1 MRGLWKKDLA
11 LIGTNRSMLAAVV
24 LVTVL
29 MILAQNYQFVMFYA
43 ALMGGFQIL
52 GTITYDTA
60 NDGMQYLLTLPVT
73 RSQYTAEKYLFGYGF
88 GLALLLF
95 GYSCGIFIRS
105 CHRKSA
111 RSGRDGVYARVC
123 PAAPW
128 IFAGSVFTDSV

>member
-73 RSQYTAEKYLFGYGF
+73 RSQYTAEKYLFG
-88 GLALLLF
+88 
-95 GYSCGIFIRS
+95 
-105 CHRKSA
+105 
-111 RSGRDGVYARVC
+111 
-123 PAAPW
+123 
-128 IFAGSVFTDSV
+128 

>member
-95 GYSCGIFIRS
+95 GTVVAFLSAVVTGNLTYCSHRRPLFSAVVKTYGILLFLSCKMG
-105 CHRKSA
+105 
-111 RSGRDGVYARVC
+111 
-123 PAAPW
+123 
-128 IFAGSVFTDSV
+128 

>member
-88 GLALLLF
+88 GLYPQL
-95 GYSCGIFIRS
+95 SPEIRS
-105 CHRKSA
+105 IRPRWRL
-111 RSGRDGVYARVC
+111 RS
-123 PAAPW
+123 
-128 IFAGSVFTDSV
+128 SVPCSSLDFCWQRFYRFSLNTEATTEE